1 MIKSNKPI
9 QSSDYI
15 TLTKWNP
22 LKAKKGKEE
31 TNTDYRLN
39 EEMMKLERR
48 RPMRKGR
55 PR

>member
-9 QSSDYI
+9 QTEEYI
-15 TLTKWNP
+15 TLTKWDP
-22 LKAKKGKEE
+22 LKSKKGKEE
-31 TNTDYRLN
+31 TNTNYRVN
-39 EEMMKLERR
+39 KESKKLER